1 MHIGAVFPQSEIGA
15 DPVAV
20 RDIAQATEALGY
32 HHLLAFDHVIL
43 PGRPEH
49 HGYAGAAT
57 TAQPFH
63 EPLTLFGYLAGLTRR
78 IELVTGVLV
87 LPQRQTVL
95 VAKQAAE
102 VDILSAGRLRLGIGV
117 GWIPEEFAALGAD
130 YGNRG
135 MRSEEQ
141 IAVLRALWTE
151 RVVTFRGRW
160 HQIEASGISPLPTQR
175 PIPLW
180 VGGMAEAALRRAGRL
195 GDGWFPLDIP
205 PDDTAR
211 GMIERVRGYAVEAGR
226 PPDAVGVEAF
236 LTLAKVPRERW
247 AAHVDAWRDAGAT
260 HLSVSTIGA
269 GFTSPENHI
278 DAFRQAFEIIR
289 SA

>member
-43 PGRPEH
+43 PGQSGYR
-49 HGYAGAAT
+49 GYAGAAT
-57 TAQPFH
+57 AEQPIH

-102 VDILSAGRLRLGIGV
+102 VDILSGGRLRLGVGV

-135 MRSEEQ
+135 ERSEEQ

-151 RVVTFRGRW
+151 QVVTFRGRW
-160 HQIEASGISPLPTQR
+160 HQIEALGISPLPTQR

-180 VGGMAEAALRRAGRL
+180 IGGMAEAALRRAGRL

-211 GMIERVRGYAVEAGR
+211 GMIERMRGYAAEAGR

-236 LTLAKVPRERW
+236 LTLAKVSRERW

-260 HLSVSTIGA
+260 HLSVSTIGS
-269 GFTSPENHI
+269 GFTSPEEHI
-278 DAFRQAFEIIR
+278 DAFRQAFEIIGG
-289 SA
+289 A